1 MTPPSPSGA
10 PTPQATESLTVAAP
24 NIPAASAHL
33 AERIAEEQRA
43 YLHAFDT
50 LMAEF
55 FTRQRE
61 LLEGISAE
69 TLPLLEVIE
78 SLSTGG
84 KRLRALLSYWG
95 WRGAGGTP
103 VTKNRA
109 SWSIV
114 KAGMAVELFQTSAL
128 IHDDIIDRSDTRR
141 GAPSVHK
148 RFEAAHEQNSWRG
161 DAFNYGLTGGILAG
175 DLTLAW
181 SAEVFASLGE
191 GAIYG
196 APART
201 IFDRMRTEVL
211 AGQYLDVYSEV
222 LETEDA
228 QAALQ
233 RALNVIRFKSA
244 KYSCEHPFTIGGALA
259 LQAAALENGTGA
271 VSEQHPVLAGYR
283 AFGLP
288 LGEGFQLRDDE
299 LGVFGQ
305 PEVTGKPAGDDL
317 REGKRTVLVALT
329 SAVLDEQDAAL
340 LHNSLGDPELSDEQV
355 ERIRELM
362 VSSGAFAK
370 HEQLIEQ
377 KSQAVFEALEA
388 MNLDE
393 LTHAALTDIVGR
405 ALRRKA

>member
-1 MTPPSPSGA
+1 MMTPSPTGGSAELPAGV
-10 PTPQATESLTVAAP
+10 TEAL
-24 NIPAASAHL
+24 
-33 AERIAEEQRA
+33 EREQSA
-43 YLHAFDT
+43 YLNAFNT
-50 LMAEF
+50 LMVEF
-55 FTRQRE
+55 FAAQRE
-61 LLEGISAE
+61 LLEGISPE
-69 TLPLLEVIE
+69 TLPLLEAIE
-78 SLSTGG
+78 SLSIGG

-95 WRGAGGTP
+95 WRGAGGAP
-103 VTKNRA
+103 VTEQRG

-196 APART
+196 SPART
-201 IFDRMRTEVL
+201 IFDRMRSEVL

-222 LETEDA
+222 LDTEDA
-228 QAALQ
+228 DSALH

-259 LQAAALENGTGA
+259 LQARALESGA
-271 VSEQHPVLAGYR
+271 GAISEQHPVLAGYR

-329 SAVLDEQDAAL
+329 SAALSEQEAAL
-340 LHNSLGDPELSDEQV
+340 LHDGLGNPNLSDEQV

-362 VSSGAFAK
+362 VSSGAYAE
-370 HEQLIEQ
+370 HERLIED
-377 KSQAVFEALEA
+377 KSRAVFEALDALE
-388 MNLDE
+388 LDE
-393 LTHAALTDIVGR
+393 LVRAALSDIVDR
-405 ALRRKA
+405 ALRRKS

>member
-1 MTPPSPSGA
+1 MTPSPAGGSA
-10 PTPQATESLTVAAP
+10 KL
-24 NIPAASAHL
+24 PAG
-33 AERIAEEQRA
+33 IAEALEREQSA
-43 YLHAFDT
+43 YLNAFNT
-50 LMAEF
+50 LMVEF
-55 FTRQRE
+55 FAAQRE
-61 LLEGISAE
+61 LLEGISPE
-69 TLPLLEVIE
+69 TLPLLEAIE

-95 WRGAGGTP
+95 WRGAGGAP
-103 VTKNRA
+103 VTEQRG

-141 GAPSVHK
+141 GTLSVHK
-148 RFEAAHEQNSWRG
+148 RFEAAHEQNNWRG

-191 GAIYG
+191 GAVYG
-196 APART
+196 SPART
-201 IFDRMRTEVL
+201 IFDRMRSEVL

-222 LETEDA
+222 LDTEDA
-228 QAALQ
+228 DSALH

-259 LQAAALENGTGA
+259 LQDRALESGA
-271 VSEQHPVLAGYR
+271 GAISEQHPVLAGYR

-317 REGKRTVLVALT
+317 REGKRTALVALT
-329 SAVLDEQDAAL
+329 SAALSEQEAAL
-340 LHNSLGDPELSDEQV
+340 LHDGLGNPNLSDEQV

-362 VSSGAFAK
+362 VSSGAFAE
-370 HEQLIEQ
+370 HERLIED
-377 KSQAVFEALEA
+377 KSHAVFEALDALE
-388 MNLDE
+388 LDE
-393 LTHAALTDIVGR
+393 LVRAALSDIVDR
-405 ALRRKA
+405 ALRRKS

>member
-1 MTPPSPSGA
+1 MTTPSPAGDSA
-10 PTPQATESLTVAAP
+10 EL
-24 NIPAASAHL
+24 PAG
-33 AERIAEEQRA
+33 IAEALEHEQSA
-43 YLHAFDT
+43 YLNAFNT

-55 FTRQRE
+55 FAAQRE
-61 LLEGISAE
+61 LLEGISPE
-69 TLPLLEVIE
+69 TLPLLEAIE

-95 WRGAGGTP
+95 WRGAGGAP
-103 VTKNRA
+103 VTENRGT
-109 SWSIV
+109 WSIV

-148 RFEAAHEQNSWRG
+148 RFEAAHEQNNWRG

-191 GAIYG
+191 GALYG
-196 APART
+196 SPART
-201 IFDRMRTEVL
+201 IFDRMRSEVL

-222 LETEDA
+222 LDTEDA
-228 QAALQ
+228 SSALQ

-244 KYSCEHPFTIGGALA
+244 KYSCEHPFTIGGSLA
-259 LQAAALENGTGA
+259 LQARALESGA
-271 VSEQHPVLAGYR
+271 GAISEEHPVLAGYR

-299 LGVFGQ
+299 LGVFGR

-329 SAVLDEQDAAL
+329 SAALSEQEATL
-340 LHNSLGDPELSDEQV
+340 LHDSLGNPNLSDEQV

-362 VSSGAFAK
+362 VSSGAFAE
-370 HEQLIEQ
+370 HERLIEQ
-377 KSQAVFEALEA
+377 KSHAVFEALDALE
-388 MNLDE
+388 LDE
-393 LTHAALTDIVGR
+393 LVRAALSDIVDR
-405 ALRRKA
+405 ALRRKS

>member
-1 MTPPSPSGA
+1 MTPSPAGGSA
-10 PTPQATESLTVAAP
+10 KL
-24 NIPAASAHL
+24 PAG
-33 AERIAEEQRA
+33 IAEALEREQSA
-43 YLHAFDT
+43 YLNAFNT
-50 LMAEF
+50 LMVEF
-55 FTRQRE
+55 FAAQRE
-61 LLEGISAE
+61 LLEGISPE
-69 TLPLLEVIE
+69 TLPLLEAIE

-95 WRGAGGTP
+95 WRGAGGAP
-103 VTKNRA
+103 VTEQRG

-141 GAPSVHK
+141 GTLSVHK
-148 RFEAAHEQNSWRG
+148 RFEAAHEQNNWRG

-196 APART
+196 SPART
-201 IFDRMRTEVL
+201 IFDRMRSEVL

-222 LETEDA
+222 LDTEDA
-228 QAALQ
+228 DSALH

-259 LQAAALENGTGA
+259 LQARALESGA
-271 VSEQHPVLAGYR
+271 GAISEQHPVLAGYR

-329 SAVLDEQDAAL
+329 SAALDEKDAAL
-340 LHNSLGDPELSDEQV
+340 LHDGLGNPNLSDEQV

-362 VSSGAFAK
+362 VSSGAFAE
-370 HEQLIEQ
+370 HERLIED
-377 KSQAVFEALEA
+377 KSHAVFEALDALE
-388 MNLDE
+388 LDE
-393 LTHAALTDIVGR
+393 LVRAALSDIVDR
-405 ALRRKA
+405 ALRRKS

>member
-1 MTPPSPSGA
+1 MTTPSPAGG
-10 PTPQATESLTVAAP
+10 
-24 NIPAASAHL
+24 SAEL
-33 AERIAEEQRA
+33 SAGIAEALEHEQSA
-43 YLHAFDT
+43 YLNAFNT
-50 LMAEF
+50 LLAEF
-55 FTRQRE
+55 FAAQRE
-61 LLEGISAE
+61 LLEGISPE
-69 TLPLLEVIE
+69 TLPLLEAIE

-103 VTKNRA
+103 VTENRGT
-109 SWSIV
+109 WSIV

-148 RFEAAHEQNSWRG
+148 RFEAAHEQNNWRG

-191 GAIYG
+191 GALYDS
-196 APART
+196 PART
-201 IFDRMRTEVL
+201 IFDRMRSEVL

-222 LETEDA
+222 LDTEDVA
-228 QAALQ
+228 SALQ

-259 LQAAALENGTGA
+259 LQARALESGA
-271 VSEQHPVLAGYR
+271 GAISEEHPVLAGYR

-299 LGVFGQ
+299 LGVFGR

-329 SAVLDEQDAAL
+329 SAALSEQEAAL
-340 LHNSLGDPELSDEQV
+340 LHDSLGNPNLSEEQV

-362 VSSGAFAK
+362 VSSGAFAE
-370 HEQLIEQ
+370 HERLIEQ
-377 KSQAVFEALEA
+377 KSHAVFEALDALE
-388 MNLDE
+388 LDE
-393 LTHAALTDIVGR
+393 LVRAALSDIVDR
-405 ALRRKA
+405 ALRRKS

>member
-1 MTPPSPSGA
+1 MTTPSPAGG
-10 PTPQATESLTVAAP
+10 
-24 NIPAASAHL
+24 PAELPAG
-33 AERIAEEQRA
+33 IAEALEHEQSA
-43 YLHAFDT
+43 YLNAFNT

-55 FTRQRE
+55 FAAQRE
-61 LLEGISAE
+61 LLEGISPE
-69 TLPLLEVIE
+69 TLPLLEAIE

-95 WRGAGGTP
+95 WRGAGGAP
-103 VTKNRA
+103 VTENRGT
-109 SWSIV
+109 WSIV

-148 RFEAAHEQNSWRG
+148 RFEAAHEQNNWRG

-191 GAIYG
+191 GALYG
-196 APART
+196 SPART
-201 IFDRMRTEVL
+201 IFDRMRSEVL

-222 LETEDA
+222 LDTEDVA
-228 QAALQ
+228 SALQ

-259 LQAAALENGTGA
+259 LQARALESGA
-271 VSEQHPVLAGYR
+271 GAISEEHPVLAGYR

-299 LGVFGQ
+299 LGVFGR

-329 SAVLDEQDAAL
+329 SAALSEQEAAL
-340 LHNSLGDPELSDEQV
+340 LHDSLGNPNLSDEQV

-362 VSSGAFAK
+362 VSSGAFAE
-370 HEQLIEQ
+370 HERLIEQ
-377 KSQAVFEALEA
+377 KSHAVFEALDALE
-388 MNLDE
+388 LDE
-393 LTHAALTDIVGR
+393 LVRAALSDIVDR
-405 ALRRKA
+405 ALRRKS

>member
-1 MTPPSPSGA
+1 MTTPSPAEGSA
-10 PTPQATESLTVAAP
+10 EL
-24 NIPAASAHL
+24 PAG
-33 AERIAEEQRA
+33 IAEALEHEQSA
-43 YLHAFDT
+43 YLNAFNT

-55 FTRQRE
+55 FAAQRE
-61 LLEGISAE
+61 LLEGISSE
-69 TLPLLEVIE
+69 TLPLLEAIE

-95 WRGAGGTP
+95 WRGAGGAP
-103 VTKNRA
+103 VTENRGT
-109 SWSIV
+109 WSIV

-148 RFEAAHEQNSWRG
+148 RFEAAHEQNNWRG

-191 GAIYG
+191 GALYG
-196 APART
+196 SPART
-201 IFDRMRTEVL
+201 IFDRMRSEVL

-222 LETEDA
+222 LDTEDA
-228 QAALQ
+228 ASALQ

-259 LQAAALENGTGA
+259 LQARALESGA
-271 VSEQHPVLAGYR
+271 GAISEEHPVLAGYR

-299 LGVFGQ
+299 LGVFGR

-329 SAVLDEQDAAL
+329 SAALSEQEAAL
-340 LHNSLGDPELSDEQV
+340 LHDSLGNPNLSDEQV

-362 VSSGAFAK
+362 VSSGAFAE
-370 HEQLIEQ
+370 HERLIEQ
-377 KSQAVFEALEA
+377 KSHAVFEALDALE
-388 MNLDE
+388 LDE
-393 LTHAALTDIVGR
+393 LVRAALSDIVDR
-405 ALRRKA
+405 ALRRKS

>member
-1 MTPPSPSGA
+1 MTIPSPAGGSAELPAGI
-10 PTPQATESLTVAAP
+10 AAALE
-24 NIPAASAHL
+24 N
-33 AERIAEEQRA
+33 EQSA
-43 YLHAFDT
+43 YLNAFNT

-55 FTRQRE
+55 FAAQRE
-61 LLEGISAE
+61 LLEGISPE
-69 TLPLLEVIE
+69 TLPLLEAIE

-95 WRGAGGTP
+95 WRGAGGAP
-103 VTKNRA
+103 VTENRGT
-109 SWSIV
+109 WSIV

-148 RFEAAHEQNSWRG
+148 RFEAAHEQNNWRG

-191 GAIYG
+191 GALYG
-196 APART
+196 SPART
-201 IFDRMRTEVL
+201 IFDRMRSEVL

-222 LETEDA
+222 LDTEDA
-228 QAALQ
+228 SSALQ

-244 KYSCEHPFTIGGALA
+244 KYSCEHPFTIGGSLA
-259 LQAAALENGTGA
+259 LQARALESGA
-271 VSEQHPVLAGYR
+271 GAISEEHPVLAGYR

-299 LGVFGQ
+299 LGVFGR

-329 SAVLDEQDAAL
+329 SAALSEQEAAL
-340 LHNSLGDPELSDEQV
+340 LHDSLGNPNLSDEQV

-362 VSSGAFAK
+362 VSSGAFAE
-370 HEQLIEQ
+370 HERLIEQ
-377 KSQAVFEALEA
+377 KSHAVFEALDALE
-388 MNLDE
+388 LDE
-393 LTHAALTDIVGR
+393 LVRAALSDIVDR
-405 ALRRKA
+405 ALRRKS

>member
-1 MTPPSPSGA
+1 MTPSPTGGSAELPAGV
-10 PTPQATESLTVAAP
+10 TEAL
-24 NIPAASAHL
+24 
-33 AERIAEEQRA
+33 EREQSA
-43 YLHAFDT
+43 YLNAFNT
-50 LMAEF
+50 LMVEF
-55 FTRQRE
+55 FAAQRE
-61 LLEGISAE
+61 LLEGISPE
-69 TLPLLEVIE
+69 TLPLLEAIE
-78 SLSTGG
+78 SLSIGG

-95 WRGAGGTP
+95 WRGAGGAP
-103 VTKNRA
+103 VTEQRG

-141 GAPSVHK
+141 GTLSVHK

-196 APART
+196 SPART
-201 IFDRMRTEVL
+201 IFDRMRSEVL

-222 LETEDA
+222 LDTEDA
-228 QAALQ
+228 DSALQ

-259 LQAAALENGTGA
+259 LQARALESGA
-271 VSEQHPVLAGYR
+271 GAFSEQHPVLAGYR

-329 SAVLDEQDAAL
+329 SAALSEQEAAL
-340 LHNSLGDPELSDEQV
+340 LHDGLGNPNLSDEQV

-362 VSSGAFAK
+362 VSSGAFAE
-370 HEQLIEQ
+370 HERLIED
-377 KSQAVFEALEA
+377 KSRAVFEALDALE
-388 MNLDE
+388 LDE
-393 LTHAALTDIVGR
+393 LVRAALSDIVDR
-405 ALRRKA
+405 ALRRKS

>member
-1 MTPPSPSGA
+1 MTTPSPAGGSAELPAGI
-10 PTPQATESLTVAAP
+10 AAALE
-24 NIPAASAHL
+24 N
-33 AERIAEEQRA
+33 EQSA
-43 YLHAFDT
+43 YLNAFNT

-55 FTRQRE
+55 FAAQRE
-61 LLEGISAE
+61 LLEGISPE
-69 TLPLLEVIE
+69 TLPLLEAIE

-95 WRGAGGTP
+95 WRGAGGAP
-103 VTKNRA
+103 VTENRGT
-109 SWSIV
+109 WSIV

-148 RFEAAHEQNSWRG
+148 RFEAAHEQNNWRG

-191 GAIYG
+191 GALYG
-196 APART
+196 SPART
-201 IFDRMRTEVL
+201 IFDRMRSEVL

-222 LETEDA
+222 LDTEDA
-228 QAALQ
+228 SSALQ

-259 LQAAALENGTGA
+259 LQARALESGA
-271 VSEQHPVLAGYR
+271 GAISEEHPVLAGYR

-299 LGVFGQ
+299 LGVFGR

-329 SAVLDEQDAAL
+329 SAALSEQEAAL
-340 LHNSLGDPELSDEQV
+340 LHDSLGNPNLSDEQV

-362 VSSGAFAK
+362 VSSGAFAE
-370 HEQLIEQ
+370 HERLIEQ
-377 KSQAVFEALEA
+377 KSHAVFEALDALE
-388 MNLDE
+388 LDE
-393 LTHAALTDIVGR
+393 LVRAALSDIVDR
-405 ALRRKA
+405 ALRRKS

>member
-1 MTPPSPSGA
+1 MMTPSPTGGSAELPAGV
-10 PTPQATESLTVAAP
+10 TEAL
-24 NIPAASAHL
+24 
-33 AERIAEEQRA
+33 EREQSA
-43 YLHAFDT
+43 YLNAFNT
-50 LMAEF
+50 LMVEF
-55 FTRQRE
+55 FAAQRE
-61 LLEGISAE
+61 LLEGISPE
-69 TLPLLEVIE
+69 TLPLLEAIE
-78 SLSTGG
+78 SLSIGG

-95 WRGAGGTP
+95 WRGAGGAP
-103 VTKNRA
+103 VTEQRG

-141 GAPSVHK
+141 GTLSVHK

-196 APART
+196 SPART
-201 IFDRMRTEVL
+201 IFDRMRSEVL

-222 LETEDA
+222 LDTEDA
-228 QAALQ
+228 DSALQ

-259 LQAAALENGTGA
+259 LQARALESGA
-271 VSEQHPVLAGYR
+271 GAISEQHPVLAGYR

-305 PEVTGKPAGDDL
+305 PEVTGKPAGDEL

-329 SAVLDEQDAAL
+329 SAALSEQEAAL
-340 LHNSLGDPELSDEQV
+340 LHDGLGNPNLSDEQV

-362 VSSGAFAK
+362 VSSGAFAE
-370 HEQLIEQ
+370 HERLIED
-377 KSQAVFEALEA
+377 KSRAVFEALDALE
-388 MNLDE
+388 LDE
-393 LTHAALTDIVGR
+393 LVRAALSDIVDR
-405 ALRRKA
+405 ALRRKS

>member
-1 MTPPSPSGA
+1 MTTPSPAGGSAELPAGI
-10 PTPQATESLTVAAP
+10 AAALE
-24 NIPAASAHL
+24 N
-33 AERIAEEQRA
+33 EQSA
-43 YLHAFDT
+43 YLNAFNT

-55 FTRQRE
+55 FAAQRE
-61 LLEGISAE
+61 LLEGISPE
-69 TLPLLEVIE
+69 TLPLLEAIE

-95 WRGAGGTP
+95 WRGAGGAP
-103 VTKNRA
+103 VTENRGT
-109 SWSIV
+109 WSIV

-148 RFEAAHEQNSWRG
+148 RFEAAHEQNNWRG

-191 GAIYG
+191 GALYG
-196 APART
+196 SPART
-201 IFDRMRTEVL
+201 IFDRMRSEVL

-222 LETEDA
+222 LDTEDA
-228 QAALQ
+228 SSALQ

-259 LQAAALENGTGA
+259 LQARALESGA
-271 VSEQHPVLAGYR
+271 GAISEEHPVLAGYR

-299 LGVFGQ
+299 LGVFGR

-329 SAVLDEQDAAL
+329 SAALSEQEAAL
-340 LHNSLGDPELSDEQV
+340 LHDSLGNPNLSDEQV

-362 VSSGAFAK
+362 VSSGAFAE
-370 HEQLIEQ
+370 HERLIEQ
-377 KSQAVFEALEA
+377 KSRAVFEALDA
-388 MNLDE
+388 MELDE
-393 LTHAALTDIVGR
+393 LVRAALSDIVDR
-405 ALRRKA
+405 ALRRKS

>member
-1 MTPPSPSGA
+1 MTTPSPAGGSA
-10 PTPQATESLTVAAP
+10 EL
-24 NIPAASAHL
+24 PAG
-33 AERIAEEQRA
+33 IAEALEHEQSA
-43 YLHAFDT
+43 YLNAFNT

-55 FTRQRE
+55 FAAQRE
-61 LLEGISAE
+61 LLEGISPE
-69 TLPLLEVIE
+69 TLPLLEAIE

-95 WRGAGGTP
+95 WRGAGGAP
-103 VTKNRA
+103 VTENRGT
-109 SWSIV
+109 WSIV

-148 RFEAAHEQNSWRG
+148 RFEAAHEQNNWRG

-191 GAIYG
+191 GALYG
-196 APART
+196 SPART
-201 IFDRMRTEVL
+201 IFDRMRSEVL

-222 LETEDA
+222 LDTEDA
-228 QAALQ
+228 SSALQ

-244 KYSCEHPFTIGGALA
+244 KYSCEHPFTIGGSLA
-259 LQAAALENGTGA
+259 LQAAALESGA
-271 VSEQHPVLAGYR
+271 GAISEEHPVLAGYR

-299 LGVFGQ
+299 LGVFGR

-329 SAVLDEQDAAL
+329 SAALSEQEAAL
-340 LHNSLGDPELSDEQV
+340 LHDSLGNPNLSDEQV

-362 VSSGAFAK
+362 VSSGAFAE
-370 HEQLIEQ
+370 HERLIED
-377 KSQAVFEALEA
+377 KSRAVFEALDALE
-388 MNLDE
+388 LDE
-393 LTHAALTDIVGR
+393 LVRAALSDIVDR
-405 ALRRKA
+405 ALRRKS

>member
-1 MTPPSPSGA
+1 
-10 PTPQATESLTVAAP
+10 
-24 NIPAASAHL
+24 
-33 AERIAEEQRA
+33 
-43 YLHAFDT
+43 
-50 LMAEF
+50 
-55 FTRQRE
+55 
-61 LLEGISAE
+61 
-69 TLPLLEVIE
+69 
-78 SLSTGG
+78 
-84 KRLRALLSYWG
+84 
-95 WRGAGGTP
+95 
-103 VTKNRA
+103 
-109 SWSIV
+109 
-114 KAGMAVELFQTSAL
+114 
-128 IHDDIIDRSDTRR
+128 
-141 GAPSVHK
+141 
-148 RFEAAHEQNSWRG
+148 
-161 DAFNYGLTGGILAG
+161 
-175 DLTLAW
+175 
-181 SAEVFASLGE
+181 
-191 GAIYG
+191 
-196 APART
+196 
-201 IFDRMRTEVL
+201 MRTEVL

-259 LQAAALENGTGA
+259 LQATALENSTSA
-271 VSEQHPVLAGYR
+271 VSEQHPVLTGYR

-329 SAVLDEQDAAL
+329 SAALDEKDAAL
-340 LHNSLGDPELSDEQV
+340 LHNSLGESELSDEQV

-405 ALRRKA
+405 ALLRKA

>member
-1 MTPPSPSGA
+1 MTTPSPAGGSA
-10 PTPQATESLTVAAP
+10 ELPTG
-24 NIPAASAHL
+24 
-33 AERIAEEQRA
+33 IAEALEREQNA
-43 YLHAFDT
+43 YLNAFNT

-55 FTRQRE
+55 FAAQRE
-61 LLEGISAE
+61 LLEGISPE
-69 TLPLLEVIE
+69 TLPLLEAIE

-95 WRGAGGTP
+95 WRGAGGAR
-103 VTKNRA
+103 VTENRGT
-109 SWSIV
+109 WSIV

-148 RFEAAHEQNSWRG
+148 RFEAAHEQNNWRG

-191 GAIYG
+191 GALYG
-196 APART
+196 SPART
-201 IFDRMRTEVL
+201 IFDRMRSEVL

-222 LETEDA
+222 LDTEDVA
-228 QAALQ
+228 SALQ

-259 LQAAALENGTGA
+259 LQARALESGA
-271 VSEQHPVLAGYR
+271 GAISEEHPVLAGYR

-299 LGVFGQ
+299 LGVFGR

-329 SAVLDEQDAAL
+329 SAALSEQEAAL
-340 LHNSLGDPELSDEQV
+340 LHDSLGNPNLSDEQV

-362 VSSGAFAK
+362 VSSGAFAE
-370 HEQLIEQ
+370 HERLIEQ
-377 KSQAVFEALEA
+377 KSRAVFEALDALE
-388 MNLDE
+388 LDE
-393 LTHAALTDIVGR
+393 LVRAALSDIVDR
-405 ALRRKA
+405 ALRRKS

>member
-1 MTPPSPSGA
+1 MTTPSPAGGSA
-10 PTPQATESLTVAAP
+10 ELPTG
-24 NIPAASAHL
+24 
-33 AERIAEEQRA
+33 IAEALEHEQSA
-43 YLHAFDT
+43 YLNAFNT

-55 FTRQRE
+55 FAAQRE
-61 LLEGISAE
+61 LLEGISPE
-69 TLPLLEVIE
+69 TLPLLEAIE

-103 VTKNRA
+103 VTENRGT
-109 SWSIV
+109 WSIV

-148 RFEAAHEQNSWRG
+148 RFEAAHEQNNWRG

-191 GAIYG
+191 GALYG
-196 APART
+196 SPART
-201 IFDRMRTEVL
+201 IFDRMRSEVL

-222 LETEDA
+222 LDTEDA
-228 QAALQ
+228 SSALQ

-244 KYSCEHPFTIGGALA
+244 KYSCEHPFTLGGALA
-259 LQAAALENGTGA
+259 LQARALESGA
-271 VSEQHPVLAGYR
+271 GAISEEHPVLAGYR

-299 LGVFGQ
+299 LGVFGR

-329 SAVLDEQDAAL
+329 SAALSEQEAAL
-340 LHNSLGDPELSDEQV
+340 LHDSLGNPNLSDEQV

-362 VSSGAFAK
+362 VSSGAFAE
-370 HEQLIEQ
+370 HERLIEQ
-377 KSQAVFEALEA
+377 KSHAVFEALDALE
-388 MNLDE
+388 LDE
-393 LTHAALTDIVGR
+393 LVRAALSDIVDR
-405 ALRRKA
+405 ALRRKS

>member
-1 MTPPSPSGA
+1 MARCRRCTSNREPRVLVYCEGRHGGGA
-10 PTPQATESLTVAAP
+10 V
-24 NIPAASAHL
+24 PA
-33 AERIAEEQRA
+33 
-43 YLHAFDT
+43 
-50 LMAEF
+50 
-55 FTRQRE
+55 
-61 LLEGISAE
+61 
-69 TLPLLEVIE
+69 
-78 SLSTGG
+78 
-84 KRLRALLSYWG
+84 
-95 WRGAGGTP
+95 
-103 VTKNRA
+103 
-109 SWSIV
+109 
-114 KAGMAVELFQTSAL
+114 SAL

-259 LQAAALENGTGA
+259 LQAAALEGGTGRRERA
-271 VSEQHPVLAGYR
+271 APGTCRLPCVRPAAG
-283 AFGLP
+283 
-288 LGEGFQLRDDE
+288 
-299 LGVFGQ
+299 
-305 PEVTGKPAGDDL
+305 
-317 REGKRTVLVALT
+317 
-329 SAVLDEQDAAL
+329 
-340 LHNSLGDPELSDEQV
+340 
-355 ERIRELM
+355 
-362 VSSGAFAK
+362 
-370 HEQLIEQ
+370 
-377 KSQAVFEALEA
+377 
-388 MNLDE
+388 
-393 LTHAALTDIVGR
+393 
-405 ALRRKA
+405 

>member
-1 MTPPSPSGA
+1 MMTPSPTGGSAELPAGV
-10 PTPQATESLTVAAP
+10 TEAL
-24 NIPAASAHL
+24 
-33 AERIAEEQRA
+33 EREQSA
-43 YLHAFDT
+43 YLNAFNT
-50 LMAEF
+50 LMVEF
-55 FTRQRE
+55 FAAQRE
-61 LLEGISAE
+61 LLEGISPE
-69 TLPLLEVIE
+69 TLPLLEAIE
-78 SLSTGG
+78 SLSIGG

-95 WRGAGGTP
+95 WRGAGGAP
-103 VTKNRA
+103 VTEQRG

-148 RFEAAHEQNSWRG
+148 RFEAAHEQNNWRG

-191 GAIYG
+191 GALYG
-196 APART
+196 SPART
-201 IFDRMRTEVL
+201 IFDRMRSEVL

-222 LETEDA
+222 LDTEDA
-228 QAALQ
+228 ASALQ

-259 LQAAALENGTGA
+259 LQARALESGA
-271 VSEQHPVLAGYR
+271 GAISEEHPVLAGYR

-299 LGVFGQ
+299 LGVFGR

-329 SAVLDEQDAAL
+329 SAALSEQEAAL
-340 LHNSLGDPELSDEQV
+340 LHDSLGNPNLSDEQV

-362 VSSGAFAK
+362 VSSGAFAE
-370 HEQLIEQ
+370 HERLIEQ
-377 KSQAVFEALEA
+377 KSRAVFEALDALE
-388 MNLDE
+388 LDE
-393 LTHAALTDIVGR
+393 LVRAALSDIVDR
-405 ALRRKA
+405 ALRRKS

>member
-1 MTPPSPSGA
+1 MTTPSPAGGSA
-10 PTPQATESLTVAAP
+10 EL
-24 NIPAASAHL
+24 PAG
-33 AERIAEEQRA
+33 IAKALEHEQSA
-43 YLHAFDT
+43 YLNAFNT

-55 FTRQRE
+55 FAAQRE
-61 LLEGISAE
+61 LLEGISPE
-69 TLPLLEVIE
+69 TLPLLEAIE

-95 WRGAGGTP
+95 WRGAGGAP
-103 VTKNRA
+103 VTENRGT
-109 SWSIV
+109 WSIV

-148 RFEAAHEQNSWRG
+148 RFEAAHEQNNWRG

-191 GAIYG
+191 GALYG
-196 APART
+196 SPART
-201 IFDRMRTEVL
+201 IFDRMRSEVL

-222 LETEDA
+222 LDTEDA
-228 QAALQ
+228 ASALQ

-259 LQAAALENGTGA
+259 LQARALESGA
-271 VSEQHPVLAGYR
+271 GAISEEHPVLAGYR

-299 LGVFGQ
+299 LGVFGR

-329 SAVLDEQDAAL
+329 SAALSEQEAAL
-340 LHNSLGDPELSDEQV
+340 LHDSLGNPNLSDEQV

-362 VSSGAFAK
+362 VSSGAFAE
-370 HEQLIEQ
+370 HERLIEQ
-377 KSQAVFEALEA
+377 KSHAVFEALDALE
-388 MNLDE
+388 LDE
-393 LTHAALTDIVGR
+393 LVRAALSDIVDR
-405 ALRRKA
+405 ALRRKS

>member
-1 MTPPSPSGA
+1 MTTPSPAGGSA
-10 PTPQATESLTVAAP
+10 ELPTG
-24 NIPAASAHL
+24 
-33 AERIAEEQRA
+33 IAEALEHEQSA
-43 YLHAFDT
+43 YLNAFNT

-55 FTRQRE
+55 FAAQRE
-61 LLEGISAE
+61 LLEGISSE
-69 TLPLLEVIE
+69 TLPLLEAIE

-95 WRGAGGTP
+95 WRGAGGAP
-103 VTKNRA
+103 VTENRGT
-109 SWSIV
+109 WSIV

-148 RFEAAHEQNSWRG
+148 RFEAAHEQNNWRG

-191 GAIYG
+191 GALYG
-196 APART
+196 SPART
-201 IFDRMRTEVL
+201 IFDRMRSEVL

-222 LETEDA
+222 LDTEDA
-228 QAALQ
+228 ASALQ

-259 LQAAALENGTGA
+259 LQARALESGA
-271 VSEQHPVLAGYR
+271 GVINEEHPVLAGYR

-299 LGVFGQ
+299 LGVFGR

-329 SAVLDEQDAAL
+329 SAALSEQEAAL
-340 LHNSLGDPELSDEQV
+340 LHDSLGNPNLSDEQV

-362 VSSGAFAK
+362 VSSGAFAE
-370 HEQLIEQ
+370 HERLIEQ
-377 KSQAVFEALEA
+377 KSRAVFEALDALE
-388 MNLDE
+388 LDE
-393 LTHAALTDIVGR
+393 LVRAALSDIVDR
-405 ALRRKA
+405 ALRRKS

>member
-1 MTPPSPSGA
+1 MTTPSPAGGSA
-10 PTPQATESLTVAAP
+10 ELPTG
-24 NIPAASAHL
+24 
-33 AERIAEEQRA
+33 IAEALEREQNA
-43 YLHAFDT
+43 YLNAFNT

-55 FTRQRE
+55 FAAQRE
-61 LLEGISAE
+61 LLEGISPE
-69 TLPLLEVIE
+69 TLPLLEAIE

-95 WRGAGGTP
+95 WRGAGGAR
-103 VTKNRA
+103 VTENRGT
-109 SWSIV
+109 WSIV

-148 RFEAAHEQNSWRG
+148 RFEAAHEQNNWRG

-191 GAIYG
+191 DALYG
-196 APART
+196 SPART
-201 IFDRMRTEVL
+201 IFDRMRSEVL

-222 LETEDA
+222 LDTEDVA
-228 QAALQ
+228 SALQ

-244 KYSCEHPFTIGGALA
+244 KYSCEHPFTVGGALA
-259 LQAAALENGTGA
+259 LQARALESGA
-271 VSEQHPVLAGYR
+271 GAISEEHPVLAGYR

-299 LGVFGQ
+299 LGVFGR

-329 SAVLDEQDAAL
+329 SAALSEQEAAL
-340 LHNSLGDPELSDEQV
+340 LHDSLGNPNLSDEQV

-362 VSSGAFAK
+362 VSSGAFAE
-370 HEQLIEQ
+370 HERLIEQ
-377 KSQAVFEALEA
+377 KSHAVFEALDALE
-388 MNLDE
+388 LDE
-393 LTHAALTDIVGR
+393 LVRAALSDIVDR
-405 ALRRKA
+405 ALRRKS

>member
-1 MTPPSPSGA
+1 MMTPSPTGGSAELPAGV
-10 PTPQATESLTVAAP
+10 TEAL
-24 NIPAASAHL
+24 
-33 AERIAEEQRA
+33 EREQSA
-43 YLHAFDT
+43 YLNAFNT
-50 LMAEF
+50 LMVEF
-55 FTRQRE
+55 FAAQRE
-61 LLEGISAE
+61 LLEGISPE
-69 TLPLLEVIE
+69 TLPLLEAIE
-78 SLSTGG
+78 SLSIGG

-95 WRGAGGTP
+95 WRGAGGAP
-103 VTKNRA
+103 VTEQRG

-141 GAPSVHK
+141 GTLSVHK
-148 RFEAAHEQNSWRG
+148 RFEAAHKQNNWRG

-196 APART
+196 SPART
-201 IFDRMRTEVL
+201 IFDRMRSEVL

-222 LETEDA
+222 LDTEDA
-228 QAALQ
+228 ASALH

-259 LQAAALENGTGA
+259 LQARALESGTGA
-271 VSEQHPVLAGYR
+271 ISEQHPVLAGYR

-329 SAVLDEQDAAL
+329 SAALSEQEAAL
-340 LHNSLGDPELSDEQV
+340 LHDGLGNPNLSDEQV

-362 VSSGAFAK
+362 VSSGAYAE
-370 HEQLIEQ
+370 HERLIED
-377 KSQAVFEALEA
+377 KSRAVFEALDALE
-388 MNLDE
+388 LDE
-393 LTHAALTDIVGR
+393 LVRAALSDIVDR
-405 ALRRKA
+405 ALRRKS

>member
-1 MTPPSPSGA
+1 MTPSPTGGSAELPAGV
-10 PTPQATESLTVAAP
+10 TEAL
-24 NIPAASAHL
+24 
-33 AERIAEEQRA
+33 EREQSA
-43 YLHAFDT
+43 YLNAFNT
-50 LMAEF
+50 LMVEF
-55 FTRQRE
+55 FAAQRE
-61 LLEGISAE
+61 LLEGISPE
-69 TLPLLEVIE
+69 TLPLLEAIE
-78 SLSTGG
+78 SLSIGG

-95 WRGAGGTP
+95 WRGAGGAP
-103 VTKNRA
+103 VTEQRG

-196 APART
+196 SPART
-201 IFDRMRTEVL
+201 IFDRMRSEVL

-222 LETEDA
+222 LDTEDA
-228 QAALQ
+228 DSALH

-259 LQAAALENGTGA
+259 LQARALESGA
-271 VSEQHPVLAGYR
+271 GAISEQHPVLAGYR

-329 SAVLDEQDAAL
+329 SAALSEQEAAL
-340 LHNSLGDPELSDEQV
+340 LHDGLGNPNLSDEQV

-362 VSSGAFAK
+362 VSSGAYAE
-370 HEQLIEQ
+370 HERLIED
-377 KSQAVFEALEA
+377 KSRAVFEALDALE
-388 MNLDE
+388 LDE
-393 LTHAALTDIVGR
+393 LVRAALSDIVDR
-405 ALRRKA
+405 ALRRKS

>member
-1 MTPPSPSGA
+1 MTTPSPAGGSA
-10 PTPQATESLTVAAP
+10 EL
-24 NIPAASAHL
+24 PAG
-33 AERIAEEQRA
+33 IAEALEHEQSAA
-43 YLHAFDT
+43 YLNAFNT

-55 FTRQRE
+55 FAAQRE
-61 LLEGISAE
+61 LLEGISPE
-69 TLPLLEVIE
+69 TLPLLEAIE

-95 WRGAGGTP
+95 WRGAGGAP
-103 VTKNRA
+103 VTENRGT
-109 SWSIV
+109 WSIV

-148 RFEAAHEQNSWRG
+148 RFEAAHEQNNWRG

-191 GAIYG
+191 GALYG
-196 APART
+196 SPART
-201 IFDRMRTEVL
+201 IFDRMRSEVL

-222 LETEDA
+222 LDTEDA
-228 QAALQ
+228 SSALQ

-259 LQAAALENGTGA
+259 LQARALESGA
-271 VSEQHPVLAGYR
+271 GAISEEHPVLAGYR

-299 LGVFGQ
+299 LGVFGR

-329 SAVLDEQDAAL
+329 SAALSEQEVAL
-340 LHNSLGDPELSDEQV
+340 LHDSLGNPNLSDEQV

-362 VSSGAFAK
+362 VSSGAFAE
-370 HEQLIEQ
+370 HERLIEQ
-377 KSQAVFEALEA
+377 KSHAVFEALDALE
-388 MNLDE
+388 LDE
-393 LTHAALTDIVGR
+393 LVRAALSDIVDR
-405 ALRRKA
+405 ALRRKS

>member
-1 MTPPSPSGA
+1 MTTPSPAEGSA
-10 PTPQATESLTVAAP
+10 EL
-24 NIPAASAHL
+24 PAG
-33 AERIAEEQRA
+33 IAEALENEQSA
-43 YLHAFDT
+43 YLNAFNT

-55 FTRQRE
+55 FAAQRE
-61 LLEGISAE
+61 LLEGISPE
-69 TLPLLEVIE
+69 TLPLLEAIE

-95 WRGAGGTP
+95 WRGAGGAP
-103 VTKNRA
+103 VTENRGT
-109 SWSIV
+109 WSIV

-148 RFEAAHEQNSWRG
+148 RFEAAHEQNNWRG

-191 GAIYG
+191 GALYG
-196 APART
+196 SPART
-201 IFDRMRTEVL
+201 IFDRMRSEVL

-222 LETEDA
+222 LDTEDA
-228 QAALQ
+228 SSALQ

-259 LQAAALENGTGA
+259 LQARALESGA
-271 VSEQHPVLAGYR
+271 GAISEEHPVLAGYR

-299 LGVFGQ
+299 LGVFGR

-329 SAVLDEQDAAL
+329 SAALSEQEAAL
-340 LHNSLGDPELSDEQV
+340 LHDSLGNPNLSDEQV

-362 VSSGAFAK
+362 VSSGAFAE
-370 HEQLIEQ
+370 HERLIEQ
-377 KSQAVFEALEA
+377 KSHAVFEALDALE
-388 MNLDE
+388 LDE
-393 LTHAALTDIVGR
+393 LVRAALSDIVDR
-405 ALRRKA
+405 ALRRKS

>member
-1 MTPPSPSGA
+1 MTTSSPAGGSAG
-10 PTPQATESLTVAAP
+10 L
-24 NIPAASAHL
+24 PAG
-33 AERIAEEQRA
+33 IAEALEREQSA
-43 YLHAFDT
+43 YLNAFNT

-55 FTRQRE
+55 FAAQRE
-61 LLEGISAE
+61 LLEGISSE
-69 TLPLLEVIE
+69 TLPLLEAIE

-95 WRGAGGTP
+95 WRGAGGAP
-103 VTKNRA
+103 VTENRGT
-109 SWSIV
+109 WSIV

-148 RFEAAHEQNSWRG
+148 RFEAAHEQNNWRG

-191 GAIYG
+191 GALYG
-196 APART
+196 SPART
-201 IFDRMRTEVL
+201 IFDRMRSEVL

-222 LETEDA
+222 LDTEDA
-228 QAALQ
+228 ASALQ

-259 LQAAALENGTGA
+259 LQARALESGA
-271 VSEQHPVLAGYR
+271 GAISEEHPVLAGYR

-299 LGVFGQ
+299 LGVFGR

-329 SAVLDEQDAAL
+329 SAALSEQEAAL
-340 LHNSLGDPELSDEQV
+340 LHDSLGNPNLSDEQV

-362 VSSGAFAK
+362 VSSGAFAE
-370 HEQLIEQ
+370 HERLIEQ
-377 KSQAVFEALEA
+377 KSRAVFEALDALE
-388 MNLDE
+388 LDE
-393 LTHAALTDIVGR
+393 LVRAALSDIVDR
-405 ALRRKA
+405 ALRRKS

>member
-1 MTPPSPSGA
+1 MMTPSPAGGSA
-10 PTPQATESLTVAAP
+10 KL
-24 NIPAASAHL
+24 PAG
-33 AERIAEEQRA
+33 IAEALEREQSA
-43 YLHAFDT
+43 YLNAFNT
-50 LMAEF
+50 LMVEF
-55 FTRQRE
+55 FAAQRE
-61 LLEGISAE
+61 LLEGISPE
-69 TLPLLEVIE
+69 TLPLLEAIE
-78 SLSTGG
+78 SLSIGG

-95 WRGAGGTP
+95 WRGAGGAP
-103 VTKNRA
+103 VTEQRG

-141 GAPSVHK
+141 GTLSVHK
-148 RFEAAHEQNSWRG
+148 RFEAAHEQNNWRG

-196 APART
+196 SPART
-201 IFDRMRTEVL
+201 IFDRMRSEVL

-222 LETEDA
+222 LDTEDA
-228 QAALQ
+228 DSALH

-259 LQAAALENGTGA
+259 LQARALESGA
-271 VSEQHPVLAGYR
+271 GAISEQHPVLAGYR

-329 SAVLDEQDAAL
+329 SAALDEKDAAL
-340 LHNSLGDPELSDEQV
+340 LHDGLGNPNLSDKQV

-362 VSSGAFAK
+362 VSSGAFAE
-370 HEQLIEQ
+370 HERLIED
-377 KSQAVFEALEA
+377 KSRAVFEALDALE
-388 MNLDE
+388 LDE
-393 LTHAALTDIVGR
+393 LVRAALSDIVDR
-405 ALRRKA
+405 ALRRKS

>member
-1 MTPPSPSGA
+1 MT
-10 PTPQATESLTVAAP
+10 E
-24 NIPAASAHL
+24 N
-33 AERIAEEQRA
+33 
-43 YLHAFDT
+43 
-50 LMAEF
+50 
-55 FTRQRE
+55 
-61 LLEGISAE
+61 
-69 TLPLLEVIE
+69 
-78 SLSTGG
+78 
-84 KRLRALLSYWG
+84 
-95 WRGAGGTP
+95 RGT
-103 VTKNRA
+103 
-109 SWSIV
+109 WSIV

-148 RFEAAHEQNSWRG
+148 RFEAAHEQNNWRG

-191 GAIYG
+191 GALYG
-196 APART
+196 SPART
-201 IFDRMRTEVL
+201 IFDRMRSEVL

-222 LETEDA
+222 LDTEDA
-228 QAALQ
+228 ASALQ

-259 LQAAALENGTGA
+259 LQARALESGA
-271 VSEQHPVLAGYR
+271 GAISEEHPVLAGYR

-299 LGVFGQ
+299 LGVFGR

-329 SAVLDEQDAAL
+329 SAALSEQEAAL
-340 LHNSLGDPELSDEQV
+340 LHDSLGNPNLSDEQV

-362 VSSGAFAK
+362 VSSGAFAE
-370 HEQLIEQ
+370 HERLIEQ
-377 KSQAVFEALEA
+377 KSRAVFEALDALE
-388 MNLDE
+388 LDE
-393 LTHAALTDIVGR
+393 LVRAALSDIVDR
-405 ALRRKA
+405 ALRRKS

>member
-1 MTPPSPSGA
+1 MTTPSPVAG
-10 PTPQATESLTVAAP
+10 AAP
-24 NIPAASAHL
+24 ADRNLTAEASSETL
-33 AERIAEEQRA
+33 NTVTREQQA
-43 YLHAFDT
+43 YLHAFNT

-55 FTRQRE
+55 FASQRE
-61 LLEGISAE
+61 LLESISPE
-69 TLPLLEVIE
+69 TLPLLDSIE

-95 WRGAGGTP
+95 WRGAGGAP
-103 VTKNRA
+103 VTEDCS

-148 RFEAAHEQNSWRG
+148 RFEATHEQNRWHG

-191 GAIYG
+191 GALYG
-196 APART
+196 TPART

-222 LETEDA
+222 LDAEDA
-228 QAALQ
+228 RGALH
-233 RALNVIRFKSA
+233 RAQNVIRFKSA
-244 KYSCEHPFTIGGALA
+244 KYSCEHPFTLGGALA
-259 LQAAALENGTGA
+259 LQAEALERGGSP
-271 VSEQHPVLAGYR
+271 VSEQHPTLAAYR

-329 SAVLDEQDAAL
+329 SAAASAEENEFL
-340 LHNSLGDPELSDEQV
+340 YSNLGNPNLSDEQV
-355 ERIRELM
+355 KRLRKLM
-362 VSSGAFAK
+362 VSSGAFAA
-370 HEQLIEQ
+370 HERLIDE
-377 KSQAVFEALEA
+377 KSRAVFEALEV
-388 MNLDE
+388 MNVSDE
-393 LTHAALTDIVGR
+393 VRTALRAIVDR
-405 ALRRKA
+405 ALRRSA

>member
-1 MTPPSPSGA
+1 MMTPSPTGGSAELPAGV
-10 PTPQATESLTVAAP
+10 TEAL
-24 NIPAASAHL
+24 
-33 AERIAEEQRA
+33 EREQSA
-43 YLHAFDT
+43 YLNAFNT
-50 LMAEF
+50 LMVEF
-55 FTRQRE
+55 FAAQRE
-61 LLEGISAE
+61 LLEGISPE
-69 TLPLLEVIE
+69 TLPLLEAIE
-78 SLSTGG
+78 SLSIGG

-95 WRGAGGTP
+95 WRGAGGAP
-103 VTKNRA
+103 VTEQRG

-141 GAPSVHK
+141 GTLSVHK

-196 APART
+196 SPART
-201 IFDRMRTEVL
+201 IFDRMRSEVL

-222 LETEDA
+222 LDTEDA
-228 QAALQ
+228 DSALQ

-259 LQAAALENGTGA
+259 LQARALESGA
-271 VSEQHPVLAGYR
+271 GAISEQHPVLAGYR

-329 SAVLDEQDAAL
+329 SAALSEQEAAL
-340 LHNSLGDPELSDEQV
+340 LHDGLGNPNLSDEQV

-362 VSSGAFAK
+362 VSSGAFAE
-370 HEQLIEQ
+370 HERLIED
-377 KSQAVFEALEA
+377 KSRAVFEALDALE
-388 MNLDE
+388 LDE
-393 LTHAALTDIVGR
+393 LVRAALSDIVDR
-405 ALRRKA
+405 ALRRKS

>member
-10 PTPQATESLTVAAP
+10 PTPRATESLTVAAP
-24 NIPAASAHL
+24 NIPADSAHL

-55 FTRQRE
+55 FASQRK
-61 LLEGISAE
+61 LLESISTE
-69 TLPLLEVIE
+69 TLPLLEAIE

-95 WRGAGGTP
+95 WRGAGGAP
-103 VTKNRA
+103 VTENRA

-128 IHDDIIDRSDTRR
+128 IHDDII
-141 GAPSVHK
+141 
-148 RFEAAHEQNSWRG
+148 EAAHEQNSWRG

-181 SAEVFASLGE
+181 SAEVFTSLGE

-259 LQAAALENGTGA
+259 LQATALENSTSA
-271 VSEQHPVLAGYR
+271 VSEQHPVLTGYR

-329 SAVLDEQDAAL
+329 SAALDKKDAAL
-340 LHNSLGDPELSDEQV
+340 LHNSLGESELSDEQV

>member
-1 MTPPSPSGA
+1 MTP
-10 PTPQATESLTVAAP
+10 SLTGG
-24 NIPAASAHL
+24 SAEL
-33 AERIAEEQRA
+33 SAGIAEALEREQSA
-43 YLHAFDT
+43 YLNAFNT

-55 FTRQRE
+55 FAAQRE
-61 LLEGISAE
+61 LLEGISPE
-69 TLPLLEVIE
+69 TLPLLEAIE
-78 SLSTGG
+78 SLSIGG

-95 WRGAGGTP
+95 WRGAGGAP
-103 VTKNRA
+103 VTEQRG

-148 RFEAAHEQNSWRG
+148 RFEAAHEQNNWRG
-161 DAFNYGLTGGILAG
+161 DTFNYGLTGGILAG

-196 APART
+196 SPART
-201 IFDRMRTEVL
+201 IFDRMRSEVL

-222 LETEDA
+222 LDTEDA
-228 QAALQ
+228 DSALQ

-259 LQAAALENGTGA
+259 LQARALESGA
-271 VSEQHPVLAGYR
+271 GAISEQHPVLAEYR

-329 SAVLDEQDAAL
+329 SAALSEQEAVL
-340 LHNSLGDPELSDEQV
+340 LHDSLGNPNLSDEQV

-362 VSSGAFAK
+362 VSSGAFAE
-370 HEQLIEQ
+370 HERLIED
-377 KSQAVFEALEA
+377 KSRAVFEALDGLEV
-388 MNLDE
+388 DE
-393 LTHAALTDIVGR
+393 LVRAALSDIVDR
-405 ALRRKA
+405 ALRRKS